1 MFILFPRLPVEIQ
14 DLIWEFT
21 LPGPRVM
28 LVHSDPVL
36 PNGKRA
42 LTRNPELFHTSA
54 RSCDVKIP
62 VALHVTRGSRKLA
75 LLYLTERFHGY
86 WNFKLDTLYL
96 DVQRFMGHAARF
108 NLAYLVENGLL
119 AGFKNLALGSE
130 IWSSSLDGNSPHC
143 LKSVRLC
150 TDISTLYFCHR
161 MDNVQQIQEQW
172 AIVPLNQVVEALSP
186 NGMKVTKIFEERL
199 QKYLEDDHVNDKSEG
214 DSRASKLHIECMLV
228 CQKLSEKTVP
238 TAGGQSIIPANS

>member
-1 MFILFPRLPVEIQ
+1 MFTLFPRLPVEIQ

-119 AGFKNLALGSE
+119 TGFKNLALGSE
-130 IWSSSLDGNSPHC
+130 IWSSSLDGNSPHWY
-143 LKSVRLC
+143 V
-150 TDISTLYFCHR
+150 
-161 MDNVQQIQEQW
+161 
-172 AIVPLNQVVEALSP
+172 
-186 NGMKVTKIFEERL
+186 
-199 QKYLEDDHVNDKSEG
+199 
-214 DSRASKLHIECMLV
+214 MLV
-228 CQKLSEKTVP
+228 LSSVVVP
-238 TAGGQSIIPANS
+238 SNRY